1 MMAAIDS
8 DSHTVHT
15 EPAGIAVTN
24 VERWFAENVPN
35 ALAPFRYT
43 LLAGGHSNLTYRVTD
58 ADGQHFVLRRP
69 PLSSVLATAHDMG
82 REWRVIHA
90 LQGSSVPVPPTH
102 AFCSD
107 PAVIGAPFYV
117 MGLVDGYVQHTID
130 DTLANSNPAQRTLAG
145 NSLFDVLADL
155 HAIDIDAVGLGDH
168 GHARATSNGRSGAG
182 TSSSPRRRPPRC
194 RTSRRAMRAYSSIC
208 RPTAR

>member
-1 MMAAIDS
+1 MMAGID
-8 DSHTVHT
+8 DNGAGRDTVHT
-15 EPAGIAVTN
+15 EPAGIAVRIEPAGIAVAN

-90 LQGSSVPVPPTH
+90 LQGSSE
-102 AFCSD
+102 
-107 PAVIGAPFYV
+107 IG
-117 MGLVDGYVQHTID
+117 
-130 DTLANSNPAQRTLAG
+130 
-145 NSLFDVLADL
+145 
-155 HAIDIDAVGLGDH
+155 
-168 GHARATSNGRSGAG
+168 RAS
-182 TSSSPRRRPPRC
+182 C
-194 RTSRRAMRAYSSIC
+194 RERVSYSV
-208 RPTAR
+208 